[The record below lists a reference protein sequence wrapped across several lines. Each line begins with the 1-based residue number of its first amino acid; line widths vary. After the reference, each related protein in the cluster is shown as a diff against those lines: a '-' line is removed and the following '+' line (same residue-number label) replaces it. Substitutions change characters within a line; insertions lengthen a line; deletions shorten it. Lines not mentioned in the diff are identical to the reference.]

1 MKIALVAGGHLPI
14 PPKGWGGVE
23 HLIWNFHNQLKK
35 IGDEVSIINTTSI
48 DQIIEKLNS
57 ENFDAV
63 HLHYDQYANLMPY
76 IKCNK
81 RMVTS
86 HYPYLENPE
95 PQYTFLYDLLNTSE
109 SHIVCLSDRIKKE
122 FLHRGSDST
131 NVSLSLIHISEP
143 TRPY

>member
-48 DQIIEKLNS
+48 DQIVDKLDS
-57 ENFDAV
+57 ENFDEV
-63 HLHYDQYANLMPY
+63 HLHYDQYANLMPH

-86 HYPYLENPE
+86 HYPYLESPE

-122 FLHRGSDST
+122 F
-131 NVSLSLIHISEP
+131 
-143 TRPY
+143 